1 MDSLNIH
8 SIKGLYERFK
18 LVTSDVKK
26 DILVREKKIIKQSID
41 KVDTIEHHKFIYGL
55 IYLYKMEFDSDTTD
69 VYNEK
74 SSEDG
79 ITSWNIDDL
88 PVQLKHILKE
98 YISQI

>member
-41 KVDTIEHHKFIYGL
+41 R
-55 IYLYKMEFDSDTTD
+55 
-69 VYNEK
+69 
-74 SSEDG
+74 
-79 ITSWNIDDL
+79 
-88 PVQLKHILKE
+88 
-98 YISQI
+98 